1 MVSYRT
7 NKRRPPPAHSGRSQ
21 SWVDTGSHTPD
32 GGRKSIVQEMLSK
45 KPANENLSE
54 VPLMQRMAMA
64 KPLQHY
70 VARSG
75 DRDEAIALAYDSG
88 GYSMKE
94 TGEHFGL
101 HYSRVSRNV
110 SVQREAKG
118 KT

>member
-1 MVSYRT
+1 MVAGT
-7 NKRRPPPAHSGRSQ
+7 LCAIPPHRRE
-21 SWVDTGSHTPD
+21 
-32 GGRKSIVQEMLSK
+32 SIVQEMLSK

-70 VARSG
+70 VARRG

-101 HYSRVSRNV
+101 HYSRVS
-110 SVQREAKG
+110 
-118 KT
+118 